1 MHQQSYLDVR
11 IRNFLHLFTIWLT
24 KCSNWIFELII
35 IIIVFILI
43 YLVVLVQQLQLS
55 RTCLTIFAVPSY
67 AAFCKSSKLLFTCNF
82 FGQSFS
88 LFDVIPRAPITT
100 GTITNWEKFQ
110 IFSFPILVA
119 VIVYIF
125 LFFQLNQFVPRH
137 SSINKVTLSFSFV
150 QHNYIR
156 SSVLNDVVCFDIKI
170 SQYFDPVILK
180 YTCRF
185 VIIPFNLTN

>member
-67 AAFCKSSKLLFTCNF
+67 AVFCKSSKLLFTCNF

-88 LFDVIPRAPITT
+88 LFDVTPRAPITT

-110 IFSFPILVA
+110 IFSFPVLVRCNCLYFP
-119 VIVYIF
+119 V
-125 LFFQLNQFVPRH
+125 
-137 SSINKVTLSFSFV
+137 LSTQSFCP
-150 QHNYIR
+150 QAQ
-156 SSVLNDVVCFDIKI
+156 
-170 SQYFDPVILK
+170 QYQ
-180 YTCRF
+180 
-185 VIIPFNLTN
+185 